1 MTEGVF
7 ILTALFVAYVIY
19 VIVNEKKAGGESTK
33 PAPAATQAVQQTVV
47 AEKPKAVAKPAAA
60 KKAPAKAAAKP
71 VPAKLAAVQEAVVAK
86 PAAVV
91 EKKTAAAKPVAA
103 AQKPAV
109 AKLASA
115 QKSTVAKPVA
125 SATKQKPAEPSA
137 PEATAVKGAGLKDPK
152 TGEVATAYGNYRF
165 AKRWIKEALVSEKL
179 VDKVYKN
186 DELNASVEAKI
197 KAGIVKLEG
206 MKKYQP

>member
-7 ILTALFVAYVIY
+7 VLTALFVAYVIY

-33 PAPAATQAVQQTVV
+33 SAPAATKAQQQTVV

-71 VPAKLAAVQEAVVAK
+71 VPAQLAAVQEAVVAK
-86 PAAVV
+86 PVAVV
-91 EKKTAAAKPVAA
+91 EKTAAAKPVAA
-103 AQKPAV
+103 VQKPAV
-109 AKLASA
+109 AKPAAA
-115 QKSTVAKPVA
+115 QKPKVAKPVA
-125 SATKQKPAEPSA
+125 SATKQKAAEASA

-165 AKRWIKEALVSEKL
+165 TKRWIKEALVSEKL

-186 DELNASVEAKI
+186 DELNASVDAKI
-197 KAGIVKLEG
+197 KAGIIKLEG